1 MNIKQELRGNDLSCE
16 ADKCGCVVDL
26 IRELC
31 YEEIQGKDNFFEEV
45 TFEVLPEWSERSQL
59 REILSAEHP
68 RVKEAVVNKGPRQQ
82 YPGVFRTQSIWEPV
96 EGVAKTGILHSSS
109 WEGGVLEFIP

>member
-31 YEEIQGKDNFFEEV
+31 YEEMQGKG
-45 TFEVLPEWSERSQL
+45 QL
-59 REILSAEHP
+59 L
-68 RVKEAVVNKGPRQQ
+68 
-82 YPGVFRTQSIWEPV
+82 
-96 EGVAKTGILHSSS
+96 
-109 WEGGVLEFIP
+109 